1 MKAISDN
8 SAFPREGVVQCQRFG
23 NWGIGDGVSI
33 KYRACS
39 RHLHRVLT
47 ILYTEQPGSFRVIPL
62 RELPPPP

>member
-8 SAFPREGVVQCQRFG
+8 SVFHPEGIVQCQRFG
-23 NWGIGDGVSI
+23 NWGIGDGVSL

-47 ILYTEQPGSFRVIPL
+47 ILYSEQEGEFRVIPL
-62 RELPPPP
+62 REDT